1 MDGKTNDGRQ
11 IMSKAFNVLFV
22 SKENSSR
29 SIIAEAVLRHW
40 DKDRFR
46 AFSAG
51 LNPGGE
57 VDPLAIEMLKSA
69 RLSTEGLRSKSWQEF
84 SVPGAPQ
91 MDFVISVCDTP
102 AAELKAFVP
111 GRPILAH
118 WTITDPASA
127 PDSAAK
133 RKGACRRAF
142 QELENRM
149 RLFVLLRHEGSAPQ
163 PAAQVQAV

>member
-1 MDGKTNDGRQ
+1 MTSHKV
-11 IMSKAFNVLFV
+11 FNVLFV
-22 SKENSSR
+22 GTENSNR

-40 DKDRFR
+40 GKDRFR

-51 LNPGGE
+51 LNPSGQ
-57 VDPLAIEMLKSA
+57 VDPPAIEMLKAS

-84 SVPGAPQ
+84 SVPDAPQ

-102 AAELKAFVP
+102 AAELTGFIP

-118 WTITDPASA
+118 WTITDPATA
-127 PDSAAK
+127 RDNAAK

-142 QELENRM
+142 QELETRV
-149 RLFVLLRHEGSAPQ
+149 RLFVLLRHESAAPA